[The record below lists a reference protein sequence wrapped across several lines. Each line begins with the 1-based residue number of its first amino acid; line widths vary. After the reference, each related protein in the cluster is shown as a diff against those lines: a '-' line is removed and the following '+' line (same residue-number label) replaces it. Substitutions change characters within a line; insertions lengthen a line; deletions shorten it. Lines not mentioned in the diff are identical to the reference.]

1 MRMQKLLPTLL
12 IILCLPVLVSWGPY
26 GHERINHAAALTVP
40 QPMLPFFHNH
50 IDYIT
55 HAGAMPDIRRNLL
68 NDKQEDARHYLD
80 LENFGNLD
88 SLPAS
93 LKEAQLKYDDGF
105 LQKNG
110 MLLWYIP
117 EMMEKLTSSFHKM
130 DKQSILFIAADLGHY
145 IADAHTPM
153 HTTVNYDGQLTGQ
166 DGIHS
171 YWESRMAEY
180 LGGSFNYYAGEAIY
194 LDDIPGETRRIIKA
208 SNSLVESILLVEKE
222 LHQQL
227 PPDSLYLMN
236 EKGNL
241 IKNRAGIPI
250 YSYRFIELFNLKTN
264 GMVEQQMQLAIKSTA
279 SFWYTAWV
287 NAGKPDLSRLD
298 PTDQTAR
305 NKCRLRKEL
314 RLIKKGKL
322 LDIKN

>member
-1 MRMQKLLPTLL
+1 
-12 IILCLPVLVSWGPY
+12 
-26 GHERINHAAALTVP
+26 
-40 QPMLPFFHNH
+40 
-50 IDYIT
+50 
-55 HAGAMPDIRRNLL
+55 
-68 NDKQEDARHYLD
+68 
-80 LENFGNLD
+80 
-88 SLPAS
+88 
-93 LKEAQLKYDDGF
+93 
-105 LQKNG
+105 